1 METGTG
7 TGYVPVLVEREVF
20 MRKRLVYRADDIG
33 YTRTFDLGAFQGMDE
48 GIVTSADVMFD
59 SPHTREALQ
68 WLKERPWISVGWHR
82 HLWESPVADKTLV
95 MHMVDE
101 EGRFVWR
108 HNHQELMNEVPYE
121 EAYTEFKAEM
131 ALCHDVLGRYPDTCQ
146 VQPEAKNEL
155 EQAFKD
161 VCAECGI
168 NMNVVRMG
176 SQNPA
181 FSHLNYHSWIVHA
194 DNSIMTSEEIM
205 KKRGMVRKPLNKNEV
220 YDLANFKNYDA
231 VKNIQ
236 TIAWEEDSEIFMT
249 GGHPGYLDEHIY
261 QESTCTIHRLEEL
274 RCAIS
279 PEVKQWIIDNQIELV
294 NQRDVIYGTNE
305 YQDHLKEINSPLW
318 VGNMK
323 G

>member
-1 METGTG
+1 M
-7 TGYVPVLVEREVF
+7 PVLIERKAV

-33 YTRTFDLGAFQGMDE
+33 YTLAFDTGAFQGIDE

-82 HLWESPVADKTLV
+82 HLWESPVADKALV
-95 MHMVDE
+95 PHMVDD

-108 HNHQELMNEVPYE
+108 HNHQELMDQVPYE
-121 EAYTEFKAEM
+121 EAYIEFKAEM
-131 ALCHDVLGRYPDTCQ
+131 AQCYEILGRYPDTCN
-146 VQPEAKNEL
+146 VQFKPKNEL
-155 EQAFKD
+155 ERAFKD
-161 VCAECGI
+161 VCEECGI
-168 NMNVVRMG
+168 NENVVGMREK
-176 SQNPA
+176 NLA
-181 FSHLNYHSWIVHA
+181 FAHLNYHSWNVMA
-194 DNSIMTSEEIM
+194 DNSIMTSEEIRV
-205 KKRGMVRKPLNKNEV
+205 KRGLPVNPMNKYAV

-236 TIAWEEDSEIFMT
+236 TISWDDDSQIFMT

-274 RCAIS
+274 RGVIS

-294 NQRDVIYGTNE
+294 NQRDVIYGTSE
-305 YQDHLKEINSPLW
+305 YQNHLKDINSPLW
-318 VGNMK
+318 VGK
-323 G
+323 FKAGE